1 MSRLGLARLQR
12 SPKPRRP
19 KGGERSFRIAAF
31 FWGVAEA
38 SLFFVVPDLLIS
50 WVAMNRGFRAG
61 AWTSLWAALGAAIG
75 GAVIFLWSANDPTG
89 AHRAVAAVPA
99 ISETMIAQAQAD
111 IDRNGWFVASMKG
124 PLTSTPYKVYAL
136 LAPRSGAPLA
146 AFAPA
151 ALPVRLPR
159 FLLVAG
165 AFALIGRLLRDRV
178 DRRILLA
185 AFTSGWLLFYLWFWL
200 AHPG

>member
-1 MSRLGLARLQR
+1 M
-12 SPKPRRP
+12 
-19 KGGERSFRIAAF
+19 
-31 FWGVAEA
+31 AEA
-38 SLFFVVPDLLIS
+38 TLFFIVPDLLIS
-50 WVAMNRGFRAG
+50 WVAMNRGLKAG
-61 AWTSLWAALGAAIG
+61 AWASLFAALGAVVG
-75 GAVIFLWSANDPTG
+75 GAIIFLWSASAPIS
-89 AHRAVAAVPA
+89 AYRAIEAVPA
-99 ISETMIAQAQAD
+99 VSPAMIAHAQAD
-111 IDRNGWFVASMKG
+111 IDRNGWFIAAMKG

-136 LAPRSGAPLA
+136 LAPKSGAPLA

-151 ALPVRLPR
+151 GLPVRLPR

-165 AFALIGRLLRDRV
+165 CFALIGHLLRARI

>member
-1 MSRLGLARLQR
+1 MRVGDALSGPNRLGLL
-12 SPKPRRP
+12 
-19 KGGERSFRIAAF
+19 
-31 FWGVAEA
+31 WGFAEA
-38 SLFFVVPDLLIS
+38 TLFFVVPDLLIS

-61 AWTSLWAALGAAIG
+61 AWASLMAAVGAAIG
-75 GAVIFLWSANDPTG
+75 GAVIFLWSAQAP
-89 AHRAVAAVPA
+89 ASAYRAVEAVPA
-99 ISETMIAQAQAD
+99 VSPAMIAAARAD
-111 IDRNGWFVASMKG
+111 MARDGWFVAALKG

-136 LAPRSGAPLA
+136 LAPKAGAPLA

-165 AFALIGRLLRDRV
+165 AFALIGHILRGRV

-185 AFTSGWLLFYLWFWL
+185 AFTSGWLLFYLWFWTT
-200 AHPG
+200 HPG

>member
-1 MSRLGLARLQR
+1 M
-12 SPKPRRP
+12 KRRW
-19 KGGERSFRIAAF
+19 SIAAF
-31 FWGVAEA
+31 VWGFAEA

-50 WVAMNRGFRAG
+50 WVAMNRGLKAG
-61 AWTSLWAALGAAIG
+61 AWASLLAAIG
-75 GAVIFLWSANDPTG
+75 AVIGGGLIFLWSAHDP
-89 AHRAVAAVPA
+89 ASARRAISAVPA
-99 ISETMIAQAQAD
+99 VSDAMIADAQAD
-111 IDRNGWFVASMKG
+111 IDRNGWFIAAMKG

-136 LAPRSGAPLA
+136 LAPKSGAPLA

-159 FLLVAG
+159 FLIVA
-165 AFALIGRLLRDRV
+165 AIFALIGSLLRDRV

-185 AFTSGWLLFYLWFWL
+185 AFTAGWLLFYLWFWT

>member
-1 MSRLGLARLQR
+1 M
-12 SPKPRRP
+12 KRR
-19 KGGERSFRIAAF
+19 GSIAAF
-31 FWGVAEA
+31 VWGFAEA

-50 WVAMNRGFRAG
+50 WVAMNRGLKAG
-61 AWTSLWAALGAAIG
+61 AWASLLAALGAVIG
-75 GAVIFLWSANDPTG
+75 GALIFLWSATDP
-89 AHRAVAAVPA
+89 ASARRAVSAVPA
-99 ISETMIAQAQAD
+99 VSDAMIADAQAD
-111 IDRNGWFVASMKG
+111 IDANGWFIAAMKG

-136 LAPRSGAPLA
+136 LAPKSGAPLA

-159 FLLVAG
+159 FLIVA
-165 AFALIGRLLRDRV
+165 AIFAMIGGLLRDRI

-185 AFTSGWLLFYLWFWL
+185 AFTAGWLLFYLWFWT

>member
-1 MSRLGLARLQR
+1 MFAILPALL
-12 SPKPRRP
+12 
-19 KGGERSFRIAAF
+19 
-31 FWGVAEA
+31 WGVAEA
-38 SLFFVVPDLLIS
+38 TLFFIVPDLLIS
-50 WVAMNRGFRAG
+50 WVAMNRGFKAG
-61 AWTSLWAALGAAIG
+61 AWASLFAALGAVVG
-75 GAVIFLWSANDPTG
+75 GAVIFLWSVNDPTG

-99 ISETMIAQAQAD
+99 ISDRMIADAQAD
-111 IDRNGWFVASMKG
+111 IDKNGWFIAAMKG

-136 LAPRSGAPLA
+136 LAPKSGAPLA

-165 AFALIGRLLRDRV
+165 CFALIGHLFRARI

-200 AHPG
+200 VHPG

>member
-1 MSRLGLARLQR
+1 MTLRSDRVWTLAGLA
-12 SPKPRRP
+12 
-19 KGGERSFRIAAF
+19 
-31 FWGVAEA
+31 WGLAEA
-38 SLFFVVPDLLIS
+38 TLFFVVPDLLIS
-50 WVAMNRGFRAG
+50 WMAMSRGFRAG
-61 AWTSLWAALGAAIG
+61 AWTSLWAALGAVVG
-75 GAVIFLWSANDPTG
+75 GAVIFLWSVNDPAS

-99 ISETMIAQAQAD
+99 VSDRMIAQAQAD
-111 IDRNGWFVASMKG
+111 IDANGWFIAAMKG

-136 LAPRSGAPLA
+136 LAPRRGAPLA

-159 FLLVAG
+159 FLLVAV
-165 AFALIGRLLRDRV
+165 AFALIGRLLRKRI

-200 AHPG
+200 VHPG